1 MEQPTQ
7 SLGFNSNLNPTMK
20 RTKRIVL
27 LTALRLFNVVLRLY
41 GWRHSPKPAGFQTGF
56 PVLTVGNRPYW
67 RPLTK
72 NQIEAASFAE
82 AVQTCIKEA
91 RS

>member
-1 MEQPTQ
+1 
-7 SLGFNSNLNPTMK
+7 MK
-20 RTKRIVL
+20 RTKRILL

-41 GWRHSPKPAGFQTGF
+41 GWRNCPKPAGF
-56 PVLTVGNRPYW
+56 PPNSDRPYW
-67 RPLTK
+67 RTRTK

-82 AVQTCIKEA
+82 AIQTCIKEA